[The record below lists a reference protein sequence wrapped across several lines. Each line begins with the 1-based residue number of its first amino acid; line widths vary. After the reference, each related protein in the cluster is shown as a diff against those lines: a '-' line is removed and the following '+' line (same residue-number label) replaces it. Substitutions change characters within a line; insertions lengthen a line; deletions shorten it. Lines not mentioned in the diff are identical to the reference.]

1 MCIRDSNMLN
11 GLITTSENIVVRSIS
26 KENLLVKRVMDIVI
40 CIVLLPI
47 AIPLMVIG
55 TIAIY
60 LTSKGPAIFTQKRV
74 GLDGRI
80 FTIYKIRTMTH
91 CSTGYIDHTVVNDCR
106 ITKIGSIL
114 RKTKIDE
121 LPQLFNVLI
130 GDMSIIGPRPERAEI
145 VEKFTKESNHYQYRH
160 IIRPG
165 ITGWAQV
172 NNPVATPEENLQK
185 LEYDLYYIN
194 NYSLKLEVQILM
206 RTVGV
211 VSSLQSL

>member
-1 MCIRDSNMLN
+1 MLN

-47 AIPLMVIG
+47 AIPLMLIG
-55 TIAIY
+55 TLAIY
-60 LTSKGPAIFTQKRV
+60 LTSKGSAIFTQKRV

>member
-1 MCIRDSNMLN
+1 MSN
-11 GLITTSENIVVRSIS
+11 GLNNTSEIIVVKSIS
-26 KENLLVKRVMDIVI
+26 KENLLVKRTMDIVI
-40 CIVLLPI
+40 CILLLPV
-47 AIPLMVIG
+47 AIPLMLIG
-55 TIAIY
+55 IVAIY
-60 LTSKGPAIFTQKRV
+60 ITSTGPAIFTQKRV

-80 FTIYKIRTMTH
+80 FTIFKIRTMTH
-91 CSTGYIDHTVVNDCR
+91 CSSGYLDHTVANDCR
-106 ITKIGSIL
+106 ITRIGSIL

-145 VEKFTKESNHYQYRH
+145 VEKFSKQSDYYQLRH
-160 IIRPG
+160 NIRPG

-172 NNPVATPEENLQK
+172 NNPVATPEENLEK

-206 RTVGV
+206 KTVGV

>member
-1 MCIRDSNMLN
+1 MSN
-11 GLITTSENIVVRSIS
+11 GFITTSENIVVKSIS
-26 KENLLVKRVMDIVI
+26 KENLLMKRVMDISI
-40 CIVLLPI
+40 CLLLLPI
-47 AIPLMVIG
+47 AIPLLILG
-55 TIAIY
+55 IIATY
-60 LTSKGPAIFTQKRV
+60 LSSRGPAIFTQKRV

-80 FTIYKIRTMTH
+80 FTIYKLRTMTH
-91 CSTGYIDHTVVNDCR
+91 SSTGYVDHTVVNDAR
-106 ITKIGSIL
+106 ITKVGSIL

-145 VEKFTKESNHYQYRH
+145 VERCTQESSHYQYRH

>member
-1 MCIRDSNMLN
+1 MLN

-47 AIPLMVIG
+47 AIPLMLIG
-55 TIAIY
+55 TVAIY

>member
-1 MCIRDSNMLN
+1 MLN

-47 AIPLMVIG
+47 AIPLMLIG

>member
-1 MCIRDSNMLN
+1 MLN

>member
-1 MCIRDSNMLN
+1 MFN
-11 GLITTSENIVVRSIS
+11 GLISTTENIIVKSIS
-26 KENLLVKRVMDIVI
+26 KEHLLIKRIMDITI
-40 CIVLLPI
+40 CILIMPI
-47 AIPLMVIG
+47 AIPLMVLG
-55 TIAIY
+55 ALAIY
-60 LTSKGPAIFTQKRV
+60 CTSKGPAIFTQKRV

-80 FTIYKIRTMTH
+80 FTIFKIRTMTH
-91 CSTGYIDHTVVNDCR
+91 CPAGYIDHTVVNDCR
-106 ITKIGSIL
+106 ITKLGTIL

-145 VEKFTKESNHYQYRH
+145 VEKCSRESNYYQYRH
-160 IIRPG
+160 VVRPG

>member
-1 MCIRDSNMLN
+1 MSNGFIN
-11 GLITTSENIVVRSIS
+11 TSENIVVKSIS
-26 KENLLVKRVMDIVI
+26 KENLLIKRIMDIVI
-40 CIVLLPI
+40 CILLLPV
-47 AIPLMVIG
+47 AIPLMLLGLFLMYI
-55 TIAIY
+55 
-60 LTSKGPAIFTQKRV
+60 TSKGPAIFTQKRV

-91 CSTGYIDHTVVNDCR
+91 CSTGYIDHTVANDCR

-130 GDMSIIGPRPERAEI
+130 GDMSLIGPRPERAEI
-145 VEKFTKESNHYQYRH
+145 VEKCSQQSNYYQFRH
-160 IIRPG
+160 VVRPG

>member
-1 MCIRDSNMLN
+1 MLN

-26 KENLLVKRVMDIVI
+26 KENLLVKRIMDIVI

-47 AIPLMVIG
+47 AIPLMLIG
-55 TIAIY
+55 TVAIY

-80 FTIYKIRTMTH
+80 FTIFKIRTMTH

>member
-1 MCIRDSNMLN
+1 MLN

-26 KENLLVKRVMDIVI
+26 KENLLVKRIMDIGI
-40 CIVLLPI
+40 CIVLLPF
-47 AIPLMVIG
+47 AIPLMLF
-55 TIAIY
+55 AILATY
-60 LTSKGPAIFTQKRV
+60 LSSKGPAIFTQKRV

-80 FTIYKIRTMTH
+80 FTIFKIRTMTH

-106 ITKIGSIL
+106 ITKTGSIL

-121 LPQLFNVLI
+121 LPQLFNVLK

-172 NNPVATPEENLQK
+172 NNPVATPEENLEK

-194 NYSLKLEVQILM
+194 NYSLKLEVQILL

>member
-1 MCIRDSNMLN
+1 MSNGFIN
-11 GLITTSENIVVRSIS
+11 TSENIVVKSIS
-26 KENLLVKRVMDIVI
+26 KENLLIKRIMDIAI
-40 CIVLLPI
+40 CILLLPI
-47 AIPLMVIG
+47 AIPLMLLGLLAMYI
-55 TIAIY
+55 
-60 LTSKGPAIFTQKRV
+60 TSKGPAIFTQKRV

-91 CSTGYIDHTVVNDCR
+91 SSTGYVDHTVQNDCR
-106 ITKIGSIL
+106 ITKVGSIL

-130 GDMSIIGPRPERAEI
+130 GDMSLIGPRPERAEI
-145 VEKFTKESNHYQYRH
+145 VEKCSQQSTYYQFRH
-160 IIRPG
+160 VVRPG

>member
-1 MCIRDSNMLN
+1 MSN
-11 GLITTSENIVVRSIS
+11 GLINTSENIVVKSIS
-26 KENLLVKRVMDIVI
+26 KENLLIKRVMDIVI
-40 CIVLLPI
+40 CILLLPI
-47 AIPLMVIG
+47 AVPLMLIG
-55 TIAIY
+55 LVLMYI
-60 LTSKGPAIFTQKRV
+60 TSKGPAIFTQKRV

-91 CSTGYIDHTVVNDCR
+91 CSSGYIDHTVANDCR
-106 ITKIGSIL
+106 ITKIGSVL

-121 LPQLFNVLI
+121 LPQIFNVLI
-130 GDMSIIGPRPERAEI
+130 GDMSLIGPRPERTEI
-145 VEKFTKESNHYQYRH
+145 VEKCSQQSNYYQYRH
-160 IIRPG
+160 VVRPG

>member
-1 MCIRDSNMLN
+1 MLN

-40 CIVLLPI
+40 CILMLPV
-47 AIPLMVIG
+47 AIPLMLIG
-55 TIAIY
+55 TVGIY

-91 CSTGYIDHTVVNDCR
+91 CSTGYVDHTVVNDCR

-121 LPQLFNVLI
+121 LPQLFNVLK
-130 GDMSIIGPRPERAEI
+130 GDMSIIGPRPERADI
-145 VEKFTKESNHYQYRH
+145 VEKFTKASNHYQYRH

-172 NNPVATPEENLQK
+172 NNPVATPEENLEK

-194 NYSLKLEVQILM
+194 NYSLKLEVQILL